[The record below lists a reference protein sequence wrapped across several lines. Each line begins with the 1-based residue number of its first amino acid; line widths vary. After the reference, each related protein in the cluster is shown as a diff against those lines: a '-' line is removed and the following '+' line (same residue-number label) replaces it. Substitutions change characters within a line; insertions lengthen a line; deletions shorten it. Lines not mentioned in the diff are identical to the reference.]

1 MNQMARTG
9 SPATTA
15 APATLLT
22 FPPMIDGELTRF
34 VLDQHGIAYDER
46 PHIAIVANLIALA
59 RARTIN
65 LPVLS
70 NILSGTV
77 PAIAGA
83 RPIIDW
89 SETQGPPA
97 RRLVPSGPA
106 QAATV
111 ERLWHRANDDL
122 AAATAAFA
130 YFHLLPHR
138 AIMIVPLSRGAPG
151 WEVFATKLAYPVF
164 AGFIGKVLG
173 LSEAKA
179 ATSLATIR
187 AVFAECDALLA
198 DGRDFLTGDRLTLAD
213 IAMATAAAPLLL
225 PEGYGAPIPP
235 LAAMPPVLQ
244 ELVAALRRTRT
255 AGFVQAVYRQRP
267 AKA

>member
-1 MNQMARTG
+1 MDQMAGTD
-9 SPATTA
+9 SAMTAA

-34 VLDQHGIAYDER
+34 VLDQQGVAYREK
-46 PHIAIVANLIALA
+46 PHIAIVSNLIALA

-70 NILSGTV
+70 EAG

-89 SETQGPPA
+89 SEARCTPA
-97 RRLVPSGPA
+97 RRLKPSGPA

-122 AAATAAFA
+122 ATATAAYA

-138 AIMIVPLSRGAPG
+138 EIMIMPLSRGAPG

-164 AGFIGKVLG
+164 AAFIGKVLG

-179 ATSLATIR
+179 ATSLTVIR
-187 AVFAECDALLA
+187 TVFAECDALLA
-198 DGRDFLTGDRLTLAD
+198 DQREFLTGDRLTLAD

-225 PEGYGAPIPP
+225 PEGYGAPIPT
-235 LAAMPPVLQ
+235 LAEMPPVLRD
-244 ELVAALRRTRT
+244 LIGGLRRTRT

-267 AKA
+267 AKV

>member
-1 MNQMARTG
+1 MNEMAG
-9 SPATTA
+9 DPGVVSGA
-15 APATLLT
+15 ARATLLT

-34 VLDQHGIAYDER
+34 VLDQHGVPYEET
-46 PHIAIVANLIALA
+46 PHIVLVSNLIAKF
-59 RARTIN
+59 RAGTLT
-65 LPVLS
+65 LPV
-70 NILSGTV
+70 ISGLGATV
-77 PAIAGA
+77 AGA

-89 SETQGPPA
+89 SEARCPPA
-97 RRLVPSGPA
+97 RRLVPTGPA
-106 QAATV
+106 QAATA
-111 ERLWHRANDDL
+111 ERLWQRANTDL

-138 AIMIVPLSRGAPG
+138 EIMIVPLSRGAPG
-151 WEVFATKLAYPVF
+151 WEVFATKYAYPVF
-164 AGFIGKVLG
+164 TWFIGKVLG
-173 LSEAKA
+173 LSAETAE
-179 ATSLATIR
+179 TSLAVIR

-198 DGRDFLTGDRLTLAD
+198 DGRTYLTGDRLTLAD
-213 IAMATAAAPLLL
+213 IAMATGAAPVLL

-244 ELVAALRRTRT
+244 DLVAELRRTRT

>member
-1 MNQMARTG
+1 MDQVARTG
-9 SPATTA
+9 SSTTAA

-34 VLDQHGIAYDER
+34 VLDQQGGAYRET
-46 PHIAIVANLIALA
+46 PHIAIVSNLIALA

-70 NILSGTV
+70 GLG

-89 SETQGPPA
+89 SEAQRPPPQ
-97 RRLVPSGPA
+97 RLVPAGPA

-111 ERLWHRANDDL
+111 ERLWRRANDDL
-122 AAATAAFA
+122 ATATAAFA

-138 AIMIVPLSRGAPG
+138 DIMIMPLSRGAPG
-151 WEVFATKLAYPVF
+151 WEVFATRLAYPVF
-164 AGFIGKVLG
+164 RGFIGKVLG

-198 DGRDFLTGDRLTLAD
+198 DGRTWLTGDRLTLAD

-225 PEGYGAPIPP
+225 PDGYGAPIPP
-235 LAAMPPVLQ
+235 LAQMPPVLQ
-244 ELVAALRRTRT
+244 ALNAELRRMRT

>member
-1 MNQMARTG
+1 MDPMAR
-9 SPATTA
+9 TTA

-34 VLDQHGIAYDER
+34 VLDQHGVAYEER

-59 RARTIN
+59 RARTIA
-65 LPVLS
+65 LPV
-70 NILSGTV
+70 LSGTV

-83 RPIIDW
+83 RPVIDW
-89 SETQGPPA
+89 AEAQRPPA
-97 RRLVPSGPA
+97 QRLVPAGPA

-111 ERLWHRANDDL
+111 ERLWHRANADL
-122 AAATAAFA
+122 ATATAAYA

-138 AIMIVPLSRGAPG
+138 EIMIAPLSRGAPG
-151 WEVFATKLAYPVF
+151 WEVFATRLAYPVF

-173 LSEAKA
+173 LSADKA
-179 ATSLATIR
+179 ATSLTTIR

-198 DGRDFLTGDRLTLAD
+198 DQRTFLTGDRLTLAD

-235 LAAMPPVLQ
+235 LEAMPPVLQ
-244 ELVAALRRTRT
+244 DLVAELRRTRT
-255 AGFVQAVYRQRP
+255 AGFVRKVYRQRP

>member
-1 MNQMARTG
+1 
-9 SPATTA
+9 
-15 APATLLT
+15 
-22 FPPMIDGELTRF
+22 MIDGELTRF
-34 VLDQHGIAYDER
+34 VLDQHGVAYDER

-70 NILSGTV
+70 GTGV
-77 PAIAGA
+77 ETAIAGA
-83 RPIIDW
+83 RTVIDW
-89 SETQGPPA
+89 AEARCPPA
-97 RRLVPSGPA
+97 RRLVPAGPA

-138 AIMIVPLSRGAPG
+138 EIMIVPLSRGAPG
-151 WEVFATKLAYPVF
+151 WEVVATRLAYPVF
-164 AGFIGKVLG
+164 TAFIGKVLG
-173 LSEAKA
+173 LSADKA
-179 ATSLATIR
+179 TTSLATVR

-225 PEGYGAPIPP
+225 PQGYGAPIPP
-235 LAAMPPVLQ
+235 LAQMPPVLQ
-244 ELVAALRRTRT
+244 DLIGELRRTRT